1 MAKKSPEYLARQRAR
16 WAAMTATERKLV
28 AAKRR
33 ARYLKNREHY
43 LQYAKEY
50 KAWEKSQIVST
61 KSAKSSEN
69 LCEPMTP

>member
-1 MAKKSPEYLARQRAR
+1 MRDHKKRLARQRAR
-16 WAAMTATERKLV
+16 WAAMSDDQRKVV

-33 ARYLKNREHY
+33 ERYLKNREHY
-43 LQYAKEY
+43 LQYAKDY

-69 LCEPMTP
+69 LCEPMTQ